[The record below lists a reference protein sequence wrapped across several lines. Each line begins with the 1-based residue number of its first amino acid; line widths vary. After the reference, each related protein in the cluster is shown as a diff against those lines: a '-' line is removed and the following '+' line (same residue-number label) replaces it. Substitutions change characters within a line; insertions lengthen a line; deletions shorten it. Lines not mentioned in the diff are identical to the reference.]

1 MFRYSLLSL
10 TIWSQ
15 SQGIMFGGSGE
26 TSEPGLSVTGQ
37 ARLLA
42 RLQQYL
48 PGVTVNVRSLSN
60 GGSPPAYSM
69 VSGANFIDWNGA
81 TAAWWNRA
89 GATYDTHGIPLR
101 DYINADA
108 NPGRMHVLVH
118 YCNTQD
124 DNDAGFFF
132 NGYRD
137 AIAAAYQRLFDDCA
151 AGFGAFYILPVV
163 NASRGSG
170 NNNLGSIRRIVDAL
184 AGYGEPVAGLSRLP
198 FVLRPIYPMGWV
210 PIDQYLQS
218 SGDNQHVMRSTSR
231 RASEGMALR
240 IAGWNGATAQ
250 SPDQPR
256 LCRAVRIAANILR
269 ATLVSP
275 GGFPLRRQ
283 GGHGFALTGAGSI
296 SAVGAFDNSQV
307 ATTRYVTC
315 DLTVAGLTSISRL
328 TQYAGYQQSSF
339 ANGTTEPRGQLQ
351 NISFADPTGGT
362 LVITDAYEDAL
373 AADPVLMVAQHES
386 GVPVEI

>member
-1 MFRYSLLSL
+1 M
-10 TIWSQ
+10 
-15 SQGIMFGGSGE
+15 
-26 TSEPGLSVTGQ
+26 SVTGQ
-37 ARLLA
+37 ARLLS

-48 PGVTVNVRSLSN
+48 PGVTVNVRALSN

-69 VSGANFIDWNGA
+69 VSGTNFIDWSGA
-81 TAAWWNRA
+81 SDAWWNRA
-89 GATYDTHGIPLR
+89 GAAYDTHGGPLR
-101 DYINADA
+101 DYILAEGNAA
-108 NPGRMHVLVH
+108 RMHVLIH

-124 DNDAGFFF
+124 DNDGGFFF

-137 AIAAAYQRLFDDCA
+137 AIVAAYQKIFDDCA
-151 AGFGAFYILPVV
+151 PSFGAFYILPVC

-170 NNNLGSIRRIVDAL
+170 GGNLGSIRRIMDAL
-184 AGYGEPVAGLSRLP
+184 AGYGEPVAGLPRLP
-198 FVLRPIYPMGWV
+198 FVLRPIYPMGWI
-210 PIDQYLQS
+210 PIDQYLES
-218 SGDNQHVMRSTSR
+218 SGDNQHVMRSTAR
-231 RASEGMALR
+231 RATEGLALR

-256 LCRAVRIAANILR
+256 LCRAVRINATTLR

-283 GGHGFALTGAGSI
+283 GAHGFALTGAGSI

-315 DLTVAGLTSISRL
+315 DLTVSGLTSISRL
-328 TQYAGYQQSSF
+328 TQFAAYQQSSF
-339 ANGTTEPRGQLQ
+339 ANGTTPPRGLLQ
-351 NISFADPTGGT
+351 NVSFADPTGGT
-362 LVITDAYEDAL
+362 LTITDAYEDL
-373 AADPVLMVAQHES
+373 LSADPVLMVAQHES